1 VSGGASYS
9 SHYLANGNLRGG
21 PALRYPGSYSYWA
34 SLSTDQR
41 KKLNIG
47 LSSSVSAGLE
57 DYYEHKALNLS
68 VSYKPI
74 DALSI
79 SLAPSFSRSKNKMQ
93 YISTG
98 TVGDENRYLVGEID
112 QATAR
117 LSLRMTY
124 MITPNLSVQA
134 WGQPFGTSGEYNN
147 FKYITDANASDF
159 HKRYTEIPS
168 EWLSLNDQDGE
179 FAIDENSDGTPDYK
193 FSKPDFNIG
202 QFRSNMVVRW
212 EYIPVSTFFLVWSKD
227 MNGNF
232 YEQSGPLPERYQLSF
247 PDKAHNIFMLKYTYR
262 FIL

>member
-1 VSGGASYS
+1 MG
-9 SHYLANGNLRGG
+9 HPIQLDHLANGNLRGG

-47 LSSSVSAGLE
+47 LSSSVGEGLE
-57 DYYEHKALNLS
+57 DYYEHKALNVS

-79 SLAPSFSRSKNKMQ
+79 SLAPSFSHSKNKMQ

-112 QATAR
+112 QTTAR

-134 WGQPFGTSGEYNN
+134 WGQPFGTSGQYNN
-147 FKYITDANASDF
+147 FKYITDAM
-159 HKRYTEIPS
+159 RPT
-168 EWLSLNDQDGE
+168 
-179 FAIDENSDGTPDYK
+179 
-193 FSKPDFNIG
+193 
-202 QFRSNMVVRW
+202 FR
-212 EYIPVSTFFLVWSKD
+212 
-227 MNGNF
+227 NGI
-232 YEQSGPLPERYQLSF
+232 R
-247 PDKAHNIFMLKYTYR
+247 KYPPNG
-262 FIL
+262 LA